1 MKKCFVYTLLT
12 FLLATITQVYAIG
25 VAYRIHN
32 DQGERVGTCK
42 RGEANN
48 VYYLYD
54 MHGRIVENP
63 AKFMNQDPSE
73 CYLFD
78 VDGLAIGKCTSTRV
92 IMWGRA
98 VQP

>member
-1 MKKCFVYTLLT
+1 MNGK
-12 FLLATITQVYAIG
+12 
-25 VAYRIHN
+25 
-32 DQGERVGTCK
+32 
-42 RGEANN
+42 
-48 VYYLYD
+48 
-54 MHGRIVENP
+54 IVENP

-98 VQP
+98 IQP